1 MRIVSR
7 EAWLAEREVLLAREK
22 AATRELD
29 ALAKARQALPWVAV
43 EADYTFQSEIGPVSF
58 ESLFAGRSQLL
69 IYHFMF
75 GPDWSEPCDGCSA
88 WASALNG
95 TLDQIYKHDANLV
108 VVSSAPIDD
117 IRRVKAAR
125 GWSFTWP
132 SAQGNRFN
140 QDFVMS
146 TDRDRASQQVGSET
160 VFYERGE
167 TGGINAFV
175 RTDEGIFHTYACFNR
190 GIQQMNGAF
199 GYVNLLPY
207 GGN

>member
-7 EAWLAEREVLLAREK
+7 EAWLAERKALLAREK

-43 EADYTFQSEIGPVSF
+43 EADYTFQSEIGLVSF

-69 IYHFMF
+69 IYHFLF

-108 VVSSAPIDD
+108 WCHRRLLTIFGALK
-117 IRRVKAAR
+117 RRVVGVSLGCR
-125 GWSFTWP
+125 PRVIG
-132 SAQGNRFN
+132 
-140 QDFVMS
+140 S
-146 TDRDRASQQVGSET
+146 T
-160 VFYERGE
+160 
-167 TGGINAFV
+167 
-175 RTDEGIFHTYACFNR
+175 RTLA
-190 GIQQMNGAF
+190 
-199 GYVNLLPY
+199 
-207 GGN
+207 

>member
-1 MRIVSR
+1 MPWRKR
-7 EAWLAEREVLLAREK
+7 
-22 AATRELD
+22 
-29 ALAKARQALPWVAV
+29 AKTCPWVAV
-43 EADYTFQSEIGPVSF
+43 EADYTFQSEMVRSILT
-58 ESLFAGRSQLL
+58 SLFAGRSQLL

-108 VVSSAPIDD
+108 VVSSAPIAD

-125 GWSFTWP
+125 GWSFTWL
-132 SAQGNRFN
+132 SAQGNVST
-140 QDFVMS
+140 QDFGMS

-167 TGGINAFV
+167 TAW
-175 RTDEGIFHTYACFNR
+175 D
-190 GIQQMNGAF
+190 
-199 GYVNLLPY
+199 
-207 GGN
+207 

>member
-58 ESLFAGRSQLL
+58 ESLFTGRSQLL

-88 WASALNG
+88 
-95 TLDQIYKHDANLV
+95 
-108 VVSSAPIDD
+108 
-117 IRRVKAAR
+117 
-125 GWSFTWP
+125 
-132 SAQGNRFN
+132 
-140 QDFVMS
+140 
-146 TDRDRASQQVGSET
+146 
-160 VFYERGE
+160 
-167 TGGINAFV
+167 
-175 RTDEGIFHTYACFNR
+175 
-190 GIQQMNGAF
+190 
-199 GYVNLLPY
+199 
-207 GGN
+207 